1 MGIACGPVPSILAV
15 IPGRTIATTRLIK
28 PITTRLTAKFSTGL
42 STGLST
48 KLGTRL
54 AKFRLATG
62 TVALSLW
69 TRGVMWRITGPMI
82 GPWPVKISRL
92 ATRLVIGRL
101 ARL

>member
-1 MGIACGPVPSILAV
+1 MGIACGPAPSVLAV

-28 PITTRLTAKFSTGL
+28 LISTRLTAKFPFGFAAKFSTGL
-42 STGLST
+42 ATKFTTRLAT

-69 TRGVMWRITGPMI
+69 TRGVM
-82 GPWPVKISRL
+82 
-92 ATRLVIGRL
+92 
-101 ARL
+101 